1 MIKKIRKIAPDIP
14 EPFRPLND
22 KNVRK
27 IVEVSGR
34 SSGKSTTNETF
45 AVLLMLASKF
55 NNIWYCRAESG
66 DLRRTVFASALATIQ
81 ALFIEDLFEVRFLPL
96 EIRCKRTGARMYF
109 SGINGKTIDDL
120 NATKGFVPQYRSLA
134 MFIVDEANEVKCWEH
149 IKAAEATANKFLQEN
164 GKIVYAYNPPPIRA
178 HWANIKFE
186 QMVSSGE
193 AVKIYSTWEDI
204 RKLLKPATIA
214 EIEWMRNNDPRHYSY
229 MYLGEIVS
237 LEGLVLYTF
246 KRERNVITLEELQN
260 KMRGNYQYQPVQMIY
275 GVDSGIV
282 HDATAVS
289 AWGIYPDGNMIKLS
303 TFYHVPGDT
312 PTPNSKQAQLIID
325 WYVRFRKK
333 MAEFSI
339 IVPNAYNEA
348 WVFDNAVVTQDLM
361 FEFQN
366 KTGFNV
372 KAVENKSIDRD
383 IKRLQNG
390 YFNGFLKILDIEDN
404 KASFDEINTFSY
416 DERNRIPEGQADHTI
431 DADKYATAH
440 YYYMRMA
447 A

>member
-1 MIKKIRKIAPDIP
+1 MKRIIAADIP
-14 EPFRPLND
+14 TPFAPLVDN
-22 KNVRK
+22 KVRK
-27 IVEVSGR
+27 IVEASGR
-34 SSGKSTTNETF
+34 SSGKSTTNETV
-45 AVLLMLASKF
+45 AVLKMLASKF

-66 DLRRTVFASALATIQ
+66 DLRRTVFASAWATIQ
-81 ALFIEDLFEVRFLPL
+81 SLFIEDLFEVRFLPL

-109 SGINGKTIDDL
+109 SGINGKTADDL

-134 MFIVDEANEVKCWEH
+134 MFIVDEANEAKCWDH
-149 IKAAEATANKFLQEN
+149 IKAAEATANKFLRDE

-178 HWANIKFE
+178 HWSNIKFE
-186 QMVSSGE
+186 QMVTSGE

-214 EIEWMRNNDPRHYSY
+214 EIEWMRDNDPRHYAY

-237 LEGLVLYTF
+237 LEGLVMYTF
-246 KRERNVITLEELQN
+246 KRERNVITLEDLQ
-260 KMRGNYQYQPVQMIY
+260 KRLRSDYQYQPMQLIY
-275 GVDSGIV
+275 GVDSGLV
-282 HDATAVS
+282 HDATAVC
-289 AWGIYPDGNMIKLS
+289 AWGIFPDGNMIKLS

-312 PTPNSKQAQLIID
+312 PTPNSAQAKLIID
-325 WYVRFRKK
+325 WYVKFREK
-333 MAEFSI
+333 MAALSI
-339 IVPNAYNEA
+339 VLPSAYNEA
-348 WVFDNAVVTQDLM
+348 WVFDSAAVTQDLM

-372 KAVENKSIDRD
+372 KAVENKSIERD

-404 KASFDEINTFSY
+404 KPSFDEINTFSY
-416 DERNRIPEGQADHTI
+416 DERNGIPDGQADHTI

-440 YYYMRMA
+440 FYYMRMSA
-447 A
+447 